1 MTIENN
7 QTNKR
12 NSKTRC
18 VHTIRVIFYL
28 VTKVLR
34 EVLYSTFR
42 LMEESLLFSYSLI
55 KLLIFTCKITQE
67 LLGFFVKVLHEVESL
82 LLRYISYKSL
92 TFTCA
97 CTREPGDFGMKV
109 FKNKDS
115 LNGLENM
122 WKDQNIDVFLDLS
135 IELSSIYQ
143 KI

>member
-1 MTIENN
+1 M
-7 QTNKR
+7 
-12 NSKTRC
+12 
-18 VHTIRVIFYL
+18 
-28 VTKVLR
+28 
-34 EVLYSTFR
+34 
-42 LMEESLLFSYSLI
+42 
-55 KLLIFTCKITQE
+55 
-67 LLGFFVKVLHEVESL
+67 KVLHEVESL